1 MILNKTWSIEEDSG
15 GFVLI
20 EKTEGHIRKDGKL
33 TDETKIVEKKYYY
46 GCVYQA
52 LKGFLKRAIGTIFVG
67 QKNTDDLKTKVEEI
81 VRIINDAETEIKE
94 KFSIEVL
101 VSGRTIKEKSIE
113 KD

>member
-1 MILNKTWSIEEDSG
+1 MILNNTWSIKEDSG

-33 TDETKIVEKKYYY
+33 TGETKIVEKKYFY

-52 LKGFLKRAIGTIFVG
+52 LKGFLKRTPLGGDI
-67 QKNTDDLKTKVEEI
+67 DDLKTKVKEVI
-81 VRIINDAETEIKE
+81 KIINNAETEIKE

-101 VSGRTIKEKSIE
+101 VSGRKIKEESIE